1 MMEMQAK
8 IEEERK
14 ALEAKLDMEEEEKNK
29 AKAELE
35 KRENDLLKAQFRRA
49 KHVWPFEVDLS
60 SVYLAYTEES
70 MRQSL
75 MKQERPRTSK
85 SSKSGR
91 PKTGRR

>member
-1 MMEMQAK
+1 M
-8 IEEERK
+8 RK
-14 ALEAKLDMEEEEKNK
+14 QTPVPDKKEKDVSRLELSAAVFVTMVFLVF
-29 AKAELE
+29 
-35 KRENDLLKAQFRRA
+35 AQTLVSCFLQ
-49 KHVWPFEVDLS
+49 PFEVDLS
-60 SVYLAYTEES
+60 SLYLAYTEES

>member
-1 MMEMQAK
+1 M
-8 IEEERK
+8 RK
-14 ALEAKLDMEEEEKNK
+14 QTPVPDKKEKDVSGLELSA
-29 AKAELE
+29 AVFVTGG
-35 KRENDLLKAQFRRA
+35 RTVFTPTLLSCSSQ
-49 KHVWPFEVDLS
+49 PFEVDLS
-60 SVYLAYTEES
+60 SLYLAYTEES